1 MEQDRHKRYCLEK
14 EGVNISIGSG
24 MKTTEGGARVK
35 EGGRIHGLRYR
46 LNRNGNLTDGQGQR

>member
-1 MEQDRHKRYCLEK
+1 
-14 EGVNISIGSG
+14 